1 MLTSPGRGVYNRN
14 EINLRFFGERGP
26 RVKEYLDISRT
37 NMDFG
42 DALFTIHHFHWHNAS
57 HSDKAVVSHSHQYY
71 ELHLVVRGEG
81 VIDFGGESVV
91 LSPGEAVVVGP
102 GREHLPIRITGDGA
116 ENLTLAFS
124 VRQIPGE
131 AGAFAYF
138 TGTLLALTEELTVF
152 TPPAAL
158 TADLRLISRMSETGS
173 LRDYCYV
180 KTVCCRAVFLLFD
193 HINQFR
199 GDRQSRADRQFRGDR
214 QSRSDIPVRQ
224 AGAAEPPDRE
234 SLSILLENLLNE
246 PGIPLSQIARRLG
259 FSERQTQR
267 LIRNQYGK
275 SFRAVR
281 QDMQFSTACRILRE
295 SPSLPL
301 KEVAARAGFTS
312 PACRTRCS

>member
-1 MLTSPGRGVYNRN
+1 M
-14 EINLRFFGERGP
+14 
-26 RVKEYLDISRT
+26 KEYLDISRT

-42 DALFTIHHFHWHNAS
+42 DALFTIHHFRWHNAS
-57 HSDKAVVSHSHQYY
+57 QSDKAVVSHSHQYY
-71 ELHLVVRGEG
+71 ELHLVVRGG
-81 VIDFGGESVV
+81 GMIDFGGKSVV
-91 LSPGEAVVVGP
+91 LSPGEAVIIGP
-102 GREHLPIRITGDGA
+102 GREHLPIQITGDGA

-193 HINQFR
+193 HINRFR
-199 GDRQSRADRQFRGDR
+199 TEK
-214 QSRSDIPVRQ
+214 QSRSDRPVRQ
-224 AGAAEPPDRE
+224 AAAAESTDLE
-234 SLSILLENLLNE
+234 SIGILLENLLNE

-267 LIRNQYGK
+267 LIRRQYGK
-275 SFRAVR
+275 SFRDVR
-281 QDMQFSTACRILRE
+281 QDMQFSTACRIMRE
-295 SPSLPL
+295 SPSLSP
-301 KEVAARAGFTS
+301 KEVSVRAGFSS
-312 PACRTRCS
+312 PESMNRLFLRRCGCLPEEYGR

>member
-1 MLTSPGRGVYNRN
+1 MYNKT
-14 EINLRFFGERGP
+14 ETNLRFFGERGP

-91 LSPGEAVVVGP
+91 LSPGEALVIGP

-193 HINQFR
+193 HINRFR
-199 GDRQSRADRQFRGDR
+199 TEK
-214 QSRSDIPVRQ
+214 QSRSDRPVRQ
-224 AGAAEPPDRE
+224 AAAAESTDLE
-234 SLSILLENLLNE
+234 SIGILLENLLNE

-281 QDMQFSTACRILRE
+281 QDMQFSTACRIMRE
-295 SPSLPL
+295 SPSLSP